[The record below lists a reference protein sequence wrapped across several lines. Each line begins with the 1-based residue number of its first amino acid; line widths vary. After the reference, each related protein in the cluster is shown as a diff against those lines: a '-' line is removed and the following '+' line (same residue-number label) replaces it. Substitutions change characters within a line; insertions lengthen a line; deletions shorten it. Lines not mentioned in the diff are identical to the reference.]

1 MDVTDTRKLIEEILS
16 LNPLFRKIF
25 FRPMKTSPI
34 PGITPT
40 QMHAIFALATH
51 NNLNMTQL
59 SEELSVSKQQLT
71 KIIDVLFEKDYVQRF
86 SDEKNRRLVL
96 LRLTDSG
103 YHFIDEMTNVVVDD
117 LFPRFDLLT
126 NDEKAALM
134 QSAITI
140 KNIMGKLEKLDGKY

>member
-1 MDVTDTRKLIEEILS
+1 MDVIDTRKLIEEILS
-16 LNPLFRKIF
+16 LNPLFRKVI
-25 FRPMKTSPI
+25 FRPMETTPF

-40 QMHAIFALATH
+40 QMYAVFALAAH

-71 KIIDVLFEKDYVQRF
+71 KIIDVLVERNYVQRF
-86 SDEKNRRLVL
+86 SDERNRRLVL

-103 YHFIDEMTNVVVDD
+103 YSFIDEMTGAVVDD
-117 LFPRFDLLT
+117 LFPRFDLFT
-126 NDEKAALM
+126 NKEKADLM

-140 KNIMGKLEKLDGKY
+140 KNIMGKLEK

>member
-1 MDVTDTRKLIEEILS
+1 MDVIDTRKLIEEILS
-16 LNPLFRKIF
+16 LNPLFRKTI
-25 FRPMKTSPI
+25 FRPMETSHT

-40 QMHAIFALATH
+40 QMHAIFALAAH

-103 YHFIDEMTNVVVDD
+103 YRFIDEMTNVVVDD
-117 LFPRFDLLT
+117 LFPKFDLFT
-126 NDEKAALM
+126 NEEKAALM
-134 QSAITI
+134 QSAVTI
-140 KNIMGKLEKLDGKY
+140 KNIMGKLDK

>member
-1 MDVTDTRKLIEEILS
+1 MDVIDRRKLIEEILS
-16 LNPLFRKIF
+16 LNSLFRKTI
-25 FRPMKTSPI
+25 FRPMETSPI

-40 QMHAIFALATH
+40 QMHAVFALATH

-71 KIIDVLFEKDYVQRF
+71 KIIDALFEKDYVQRF

-103 YHFIDEMTNVVVDD
+103 YRFINEMTKVIVEN
-117 LFPRFDLLT
+117 LFPRFDLFT
-126 NDEKAALM
+126 NEEKAALM
-134 QSAITI
+134 QSAVTI
-140 KNIMGKLEKLDGKY
+140 KNIMGKLEK

>member
-1 MDVTDTRKLIEEILS
+1 ME
-16 LNPLFRKIF
+16 
-25 FRPMKTSPI
+25 TSPI

-40 QMHAIFALATH
+40 QMHAVFALATH

-71 KIIDVLFEKDYVQRF
+71 KIIDALFEKDYVQRF

-103 YHFIDEMTNVVVDD
+103 YRFINEMTKVIVEN
-117 LFPRFDLLT
+117 LFPRFDLFT
-126 NDEKAALM
+126 NEEKAALM
-134 QSAITI
+134 QSAVTI
-140 KNIMGKLEKLDGKY
+140 KNIMGKLEK